1 MKIYQGTPTFLY
13 CCLKQ
18 AYKNIFSSYT
28 GLMPYEQFKEGIE
41 KGKEIHFAG
50 CLYQMI
56 KR

>member
-18 AYKNIFSSYT
+18 AYKDIFSNYS
-28 GLMPYEQFKEGIE
+28 GLMPFEQFKESIE

-50 CLYQMI
+50 CLYQLI